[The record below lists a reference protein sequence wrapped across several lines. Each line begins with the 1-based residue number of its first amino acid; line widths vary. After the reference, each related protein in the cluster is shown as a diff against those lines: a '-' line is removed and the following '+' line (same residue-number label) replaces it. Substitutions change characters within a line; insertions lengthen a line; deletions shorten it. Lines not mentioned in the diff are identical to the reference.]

1 MTNPTPQGVTLREAL
16 ETAAIYTGWMTQ
28 ADAKIINDALKSL
41 RASHPPAPEQA
52 SVEHP
57 VTLRDALQ
65 KRCYEWGTYWRS
77 SDAHGVKLNTEQALE
92 LLRDALGVEVE
103 IAATP
108 TAEPAVEA
116 VPKGWKLVPVEP
128 SSDMLDR
135 AVAFALMSV
144 LTGDYKWSQYMT
156 DLWGRFLSAV
166 PAAPEAA
173 KPDNWQQY
181 AQDGENAQQCIERHR
196 KEQDALLTLLA
207 NARRP
212 YSDNEEMKL

>member
-1 MTNPTPQGVTLREAL
+1 MNTNTQALREAL
-16 ETAAIYTGWMTQ
+16 ERIKSNLMHTRRFGVDDLGTWRRAATQ
-28 ADAKIINDALKSL
+28 AEGDIEELL
-41 RASHPPAPEQA
+41 ESHPPAPEHSGERPA
-52 SVEHP
+52 PMTREFCAAFP
-57 VTLRDALQ
+57 
-65 KRCYEWGTYWRS
+65 GTV
-77 SDAHGVKLNTEQALE
+77 AGIINE
-92 LLRDALGVEVE
+92 LAQQID
-103 IAATP
+103 AATT